1 MSEEITDWKHNRR
14 GSDQRIEGLQ
24 RAVEDNTSAIA
35 DVSQRLEPMERVFD
49 DVATVGRLGAGIKSF
64 LLWVTGVGGS
74 MLAIWHYISGIK
86 VD

>member
-49 DVATVGRLGAGIKSF
+49 DVATVGRLGSAITTFS
-64 LLWVTGVGGS
+64 LWATGLGGS
-74 MLAIWHYISGIK
+74 MLAIWHYVSGIK